1 MSLSQYQSIVAG
13 FSSGNSQITE
23 SAGERF
29 STRREGYLQRAGN
42 LRNLIQQ
49 QAENKY
55 SSAIAK
61 AENTFT
67 GEESAYD
74 AVLKLY
80 GDKVKKYQ
88 SEVLTNLGVSE
99 EDQARASS
107 VMGFASTI
115 TPLAGQ
121 LGKYALKSLNQ
132 SSGTAGLVKG
142 GKIKPNAKSLRK
154 KLQNPESRK
163 EPEPEPEAEATPE
176 ATPKPI
182 NITERQPLA
191 ADERAGYSDE
201 FGTAEMSSDPAVS
214 NAEMLLNPSKARAKM
229 AQLRA
234 GKAKAQPQ
242 PEAVDEPPVVQS
254 GQAGPSNAQLPQD
267 IEMQDLSNKP
277 FSMEMKDMTGKTISR
292 NQAPNVLQEQQK
304 LEDDARQEEETE
316 NVKEDTPDIFD
327 DPTEAVGSGA
337 LEAETGAV
345 EAEEVGTSALSGL
358 LADAGDLGV
367 TLAGIGSEALGP
379 LGILAGVGLGVYEL
393 GNSFHWWGGGHSETP
408 DPPPEK
414 PDVKPPTAPDLQDIP
429 KPKNIIV
436 KDVAP
441 SKSISAHYNLVSAPT
456 MNSNIM
462 RR

>member
-13 FSSGNSQITE
+13 FSSGNSQISE
-23 SAGERF
+23 SAADRF

-55 SSAIAK
+55 SATIAK

-67 GEESAYD
+67 GEENAYD
-74 AVLKLY
+74 SVLKLY

-88 SEVLTNLGVSE
+88 SEVLSNLGVSE
-99 EDQARASS
+99 ENQARASS

-142 GKIKPNAKSLRK
+142 GKIKSNAKSLRK
-154 KLQNPESRK
+154 KLQNPESK
-163 EPEPEPEAEATPE
+163 KEPEPEPEPEAE
-176 ATPKPI
+176 PKSI
-182 NITERQPLA
+182 NITEREPLA
-191 ADERAGYSDE
+191 ADERAGYSDQ
-201 FGTAEMSSDPAVS
+201 FGTPEMSSDPAVS

-229 AQLRA
+229 AELRA
-234 GKAKAQPQ
+234 GKAKAQP
-242 PEAVDEPPVVQS
+242 EAVDESPVVQS
-254 GQAGPSNAQLPQD
+254 GEAGPSNARLPQD

-304 LEDDARQEEETE
+304 LEDDANQEQQKLEDETE

-327 DPTEAVGSGA
+327 DPAEGVGTGA
-337 LEAETGAV
+337 LEAETGAI
-345 EAEEVGTSALSGL
+345 EAEEAGTSALSGL
-358 LADAGDLGV
+358 LADAGDLGA

-379 LGILAGVGLGVYEL
+379 LGAVVGLGLGVYEL

-408 DPPPEK
+408 DPAPEK
-414 PDVKPPTAPDLQDIP
+414 PDVTPPTAPDLQNIP
-429 KPKNIIV
+429 TPKNIIV
-436 KDVAP
+436 KNVAP
-441 SKSISAHYNLVSAPT
+441 SQSISAHYNLVSAPT